1 LKPLE
6 VKIDEEESK
15 AVQQEEEEAPIDSGD
30 AKIT

>member
-15 AVQQEEEEAPIDSGD
+15 VVQQEEEAPNDSDD